1 MAVDY
6 SGGIFAA
13 PQAATFANPE
23 KWLVDIFQGQV
34 SDSGTP
40 VTDER
45 VLGATA
51 AFYAI
56 NLISNDVAQI
66 PLRVMS
72 RNRDGGDTEDR
83 RHPGGK
89 IMRTQPMATTT
100 PFHQRK
106 AVQVHACTYGNGRA
120 YIVRTGRQEPA
131 ELVPLDAKRMRSII
145 IHTPDNMFGG
155 RSKWHLYYP
164 ENGGPAIPFPD
175 WDVLH
180 IHGLSLDGV
189 EGLDM
194 LATFRNSHGLTIGQ
208 EKVANRFYR
217 NNAVPSIVLEAPAG
231 AFRTPEEAQEFI
243 RRFNDYHA
251 GQDNAGRAGLLR
263 EGIKATVLSQ
273 AAKDN
278 QMLEAREFQVR
289 EVMRIYGVPMIPGVS
304 DSQSYNTLEQLNRAY
319 LQKCL
324 GPWLKNWEAECNA
337 KLLTKQEQ
345 QTESAYFEF
354 DTTELIRPDAAQFA
368 EMMNKYIASTIL
380 SPNEARNELG
390 YPPREGGD
398 EYGNPATSSPNQQ
411 QPEPKD
417 DPPAEATARIKRMA
431 AAKLRPLVAMEKRRI
446 AEMAG
451 RATDFCGCVADF
463 YAKHL
468 SRLADAIAEIEGPSW
483 LAAAHCEEMQEIALH
498 LAGKAKTAEELT
510 DAVNQ
515 AAAAWDQR
523 LDDMAAACAGG

>member
-13 PQAATFANPE
+13 PQAATLANPE
-23 KWLVDIFQGQV
+23 KWLIDVFQGQV

-40 VTDER
+40 VTDKK
-45 VLGATA
+45 VLGSSA
-51 AFYAI
+51 AAYCI
-56 NLISNDVAQI
+56 RLISNDVAQL
-66 PLRVMS
+66 PLRVMT
-72 RNRDGGDTEDR
+72 RNRDGGDVEDF

-89 IMRTQPMATTT
+89 IMRTQPASITT
-100 PFHQRK
+100 PFQQRK
-106 AVQVHACTYGNGRA
+106 TIQAHALLYGNGRG

-131 ELVPLDAKRMRSII
+131 EIIPMDSRKMRSIVI
-145 IHTPDNMFGG
+145 ESSEGMYRG
-155 RSKWHLYYP
+155 RTKWHLLYP
-164 ENGGPAIPFPD
+164 DDGSLPIPFPD
-175 WDVLH
+175 SDVLH
-180 IHGLSLDGV
+180 IHELSLDGI
-189 EGLDM
+189 EGIDALE
-194 LATFRNSHGLTIGQ
+194 AFRNALGLAIGQ
-208 EKVANRFYR
+208 EKVANRVYK

-243 RRFNDYHA
+243 RRFNDYHS
-251 GQDNAGRAGLLR
+251 GMDNAGRAGLLR

-273 AAKDN
+273 SAKDN

-289 EVMRIYGVPMIPGVS
+289 EGMRIYGVPMIPGVS

-324 GPWLKNWEAECNA
+324 GPWLKNWESQCNA

-345 QTESAYFEF
+345 QTEAAYFEF
-354 DTTELIRPDAAQFA
+354 DTTDLIKPDAAQFA
-368 EMMNKYIASTIL
+368 EMLNKYIASTVL

-411 QPEPKD
+411 QPEPAD

-451 RATDFCGCVADF
+451 RATGLCGCVTDF
-463 YAKHL
+463 YAKHAP
-468 SRLADAIAEIEGPSW
+468 RLADAIAEIEGPSW